1 LNVDKKNLYSII
13 ATLSLVT
20 LTLCF
25 SLSIS
30 EATSAYV
37 YGPNEK
43 PYNKTYQEYAQMHWN
58 AFANLDP
65 TQAAA
70 SSSYQH
76 QKCFFIKIDNKL
88 FLQDF
93 FSEGK
98 KVRSFEC
105 TIPQLP
111 IVIPALTESCNYGEF
126 NPSERT
132 DENIYACSQA
142 HNPHAL
148 VRVTVDGEIVK
159 NINDYRKTSDF
170 FMLNITNPNNWFDTE
185 VGSWRAIIDATMLVV
200 DLPLGEHDIRYEVT
214 QLVPGSIMPKDFLVT
229 TDVRYHLIVE
239 PNQTTI
245 E

>member
-1 LNVDKKNLYSII
+1 M
-13 ATLSLVT
+13 
-20 LTLCF
+20 LCF
-25 SLSIS
+25 SLSNS

-170 FMLNITNPNNWFDTE
+170 FLLNITNPNNWFDTE